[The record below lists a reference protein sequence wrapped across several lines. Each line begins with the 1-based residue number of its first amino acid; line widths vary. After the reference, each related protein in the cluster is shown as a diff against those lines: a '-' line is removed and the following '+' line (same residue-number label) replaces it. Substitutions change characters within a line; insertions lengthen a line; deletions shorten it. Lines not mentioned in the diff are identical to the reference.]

1 MISGWLW
8 GEMQSLLIKEERV
21 WKSVLSQGSAVLEGD
36 VLLVKVVRALYDEDP
51 YLLSNDK
58 LKTFM

>member
-1 MISGWLW
+1 MLV
-8 GEMQSLLIKEERV
+8 KEERV

-36 VLLVKVVRALYDEDP
+36 VLLVKVVRTLYDEDS